1 MDIQT
6 LVGNAGGYIGLFLG
20 YSFLQIPQAI
30 QGIQR
35 YFQKRHQ
42 KDQRKKNMRA
52 TLVVLRIKKTLKR
65 PDEDSVKSVA

>member
-1 MDIQT
+1 MNVQT

-30 QGIQR
+30 QGIRR

-42 KDQRKKNMRA
+42 KDKRKKKMREPI
-52 TLVVLRIKKTLKR
+52 VVLRIKN
-65 PDEDSVKSVA
+65 S

>member
-30 QGIQR
+30 LGIYG

-42 KDQRKKNMRA
+42 KEQEKD
-52 TLVVLRIKKTLKR
+52 T
-65 PDEDSVKSVA
+65 VKSFA